1 MPELSRRQAIA
12 GSVAVAAAML
22 VRPARATPADV
33 EAAMAEI
40 LKGRTAQKGRVKLD
54 IPRLAESGLNVSLD
68 VSVESP
74 MTPADY
80 VKAIYL
86 FAPQNPL
93 PNIARYHFTPAAGRA
108 AVTTRV
114 RLADTQ
120 DVVALA
126 EMSDGTFW
134 RDEAEV
140 VITIMACGLEP
151 V

>member
-1 MPELSRRQAIA
+1 MPELSRRQALA

-22 VRPARATPADV
+22 VRPARATPADA
-33 EAAMAEI
+33 EAAMAEV
-40 LKGRTAQKGRVKLD
+40 LKGRTARKGRVKLD

-80 VKAIYL
+80 VKAVYL

-93 PNIARYHFTPAAGRA
+93 PNIARYHFTPASGRA

-120 DVVALA
+120 DVIALA